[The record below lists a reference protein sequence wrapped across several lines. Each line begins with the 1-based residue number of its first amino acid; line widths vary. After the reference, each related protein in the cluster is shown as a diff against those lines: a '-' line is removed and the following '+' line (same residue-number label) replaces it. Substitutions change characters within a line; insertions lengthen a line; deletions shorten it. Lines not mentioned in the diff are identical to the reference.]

1 MCVCVCLEAAAGLLL
16 LLQPARRLAGLLELD
31 ERTRTSS
38 PTTLPRRQRRRRLV
52 GAATTA
58 FEPRPDQAAR
68 QM

>member
-38 PTTLPRRQRRRRLV
+38 PTTLPRRRLV